1 MRNSGKAI
9 WIHSLAILLTATL
22 AYSQNDSAG
31 ATAKL
36 LTCESQPGGKE
47 YCGADASSGVALATQ
62 MSSESCLLGKTWGE
76 ICLRARACGGVSI
89 SAEGISIDSTSPEKP
104 REHISFSETDF

>member
-9 WIHSLAILLTATL
+9 WIHSLTVLLTATL
-22 AYSQNDSAG
+22 AYSQNDPAG

-47 YCGADASSGVALATQ
+47 YCSADT
-62 MSSESCLLGKTWGE
+62 
-76 ICLRARACGGVSI
+76 
-89 SAEGISIDSTSPEKP
+89 
-104 REHISFSETDF
+104 